1 MRDGKHDDVSLPLG
15 VNCYCRLNQLAA
27 DATLRAFRQNG
38 IGTGRTHPG
47 WGHPIDSSPGNTMK
61 ALRGKIS
68 E

>member
-1 MRDGKHDDVSLPLG
+1 MENMTMSPFR
-15 VNCYCRLNQLAA
+15 RLNQPAA

-47 WGHPIDSSPGNTMK
+47 DVPIDSSPVNTMK